1 MNHSA
6 PSTIT
11 RRLIS
16 FALLIATTASIASTS
31 STTSAQQLSPPPI
44 EMRRDSAVEPVTF
57 GAAPTASP
65 LTAPP
70 PQLLKLPTGPE
81 AVPAATGIEAA
92 PAVELT
98 QRDGKSPKKLELPGS
113 DRKAGD
119 QAGARG
125 TTGGVAGVF
134 SLLASL
140 GVVLGLFLGAAYLMR
155 RGMPKQG
162 RMLPR
167 EAVESLGRIPFPGRQ
182 QGQLLRVGNKLV
194 LVSFSSGGASVITEI
209 TDPLEVDRLAGM
221 CAQADRH
228 GSVKS
233 FRDVVEQ
240 FFGEKP
246 KRPEPPHRN
255 AQQRDL
261 ATSRLKEHDV
271 A

>member
-6 PSTIT
+6 PSTIA
-11 RRLIS
+11 RRLLS
-16 FALLIATTASIASTS
+16 FAWLVAATASSA
-31 STTSAQQLSPPPI
+31 SAQQFSPPSG
-44 EMRRDSAVEPVTF
+44 MRRDENAKPTTYVAEP
-57 GAAPTASP
+57 AAASP

-70 PQLLKLPTGPE
+70 PQLLQLPAT
-81 AVPAATGIEAA
+81 PAAAPIGTGVEAA

-98 QRDGKSPKKLELPGS
+98 QRDGKAPKKLALPGS
-113 DRKAGD
+113 NRS
-119 QAGARG
+119 
-125 TTGGVAGVF
+125 GGELTATSAPKGGIAGVF

-162 RMLPR
+162 RVLPR

-194 LVSFSSGGASVITEI
+194 LVSFSGSGASVITEI

-228 GSVKS
+228 SSVKS
-233 FRDVVEQ
+233 FRDVVDQ
-240 FFGEKP
+240 FFGEK

-255 AQQRDL
+255 AAQRDV
-261 ATSRLKEHDV
+261 ATSRLREHDV

>member
-6 PSTIT
+6 PSTIK

-16 FALLIATTASIASTS
+16 FAVLALAIS
-31 STTSAQQLSPPPI
+31 SSASAQQLSPPP
-44 EMRRDSAVEPVTF
+44 EMRRDENTKPITYVAEP
-57 GAAPTASP
+57 ASSP
-65 LTAPP
+65 LTTPP
-70 PQLLKLPTGPE
+70 PQLLQLPTAPV
-81 AVPAATGIEAA
+81 AAPVATGSEAA

-98 QRDGKSPKKLELPGS
+98 PRDGKAPKKLALPGS
-113 DRKAGD
+113 NRNGGD
-119 QAGARG
+119 QTAASAPKSGI
-125 TTGGVAGVF
+125 AGVF

-140 GVVLGLFLGAAYLMR
+140 GVVLGLFIGAAYLMR
-155 RGMPKQG
+155 RGLPKQG
-162 RMLPR
+162 RVLPR

-228 GSVKS
+228 SAVKS
-233 FRDVVEQ
+233 FRDVVDQ
-240 FFGEKP
+240 FFGEK

-255 AQQRDL
+255 ASRDA
-261 ATSRLKEHDV
+261 ATSRLREHDV

>member
-6 PSTIT
+6 PSTIN

-16 FALLIATTASIASTS
+16 FAVLALAIS
-31 STTSAQQLSPPPI
+31 SSASAQQLSPH
-44 EMRRDSAVEPVTF
+44 EMRRDENTKPITYVAE
-57 GAAPTASP
+57 PTASP
-65 LTAPP
+65 LTTPP
-70 PQLLKLPTGPE
+70 PQLLQLPTAPV
-81 AVPAATGIEAA
+81 AAPVATGPEAA

-98 QRDGKSPKKLELPGS
+98 PRDGKAPKKLALPGS
-113 DRKAGD
+113 NRSGGD
-119 QAGARG
+119 QTATSGPKSG
-125 TTGGVAGVF
+125 IAGVF

-140 GVVLGLFLGAAYLMR
+140 GVVLGLFIGAAYLMR
-155 RGMPKQG
+155 RGLPKQG
-162 RMLPR
+162 RVLPR

-221 CAQADRH
+221 CAQADRN
-228 GSVKS
+228 SAVKS
-233 FRDVVEQ
+233 FRDVVDQ
-240 FFGEKP
+240 FFGEK

-255 AQQRDL
+255 ASRDT
-261 ATSRLKEHDV
+261 ATSRLREHDV